1 MLSQNINIQVKGRM
15 KNPGSLLEMSGKFVD
30 NLKIEQTQASWVRYL
45 AGELGIIKRSYARLE
60 VIDRRADI
68 EIRKVPG

>member
-1 MLSQNINIQVKGRM
+1 
-15 KNPGSLLEMSGKFVD
+15 MSGKFVD

-45 AGELGIIKRSYARLE
+45 AGELG
-60 VIDRRADI
+60 VIDRGADI